1 MEQSVELENYIL
13 ALLEDEDPLLQELA
27 RDTFLNVLRPRMLSG
42 HIQGSVLTMLSQMV
56 HPKRILEIG
65 TYTGYSAICLAKGLQ
80 EQGYLHTIEINDELE
95 NMARKYFEKA
105 GFEHQ
110 VLQHIG
116 DAKAIIP
123 TLQEYFDLVFIDGDK
138 RDYVAYFDLV
148 IDKVPSGGIIIA
160 DNILWS
166 GKVVEIPDPND
177 EQTQGILAFNQK
189 VKDDPRVSQTIL
201 PLRDGLMIIRKK

>member
-1 MEQSVELENYIL
+1 MRQLEKLENYIL
-13 ALLEDEDPLLQELA
+13 AHLDEEDTVLQELE

-42 HIQGSVLTMLSQMV
+42 HIQGSILTMLSQMI

-95 NMARKYFEKA
+95 GMAAKYFKKA
-105 GFEHQ
+105 GLENKI
-110 VLQHIG
+110 LQHIG
-116 DAKAIIP
+116 DAKQVIP
-123 TLQEYFDLVFIDGDK
+123 DLQEYFDLVFIDGDK
-138 RDYVAYFDLV
+138 RDYTTYFDLV
-148 IDKVPSGGIIIA
+148 IDKVPSGGVLIA

-166 GKVVEIPDPND
+166 GKVVEKLDPSD
-177 EQTQGILAFNQK
+177 EQTRGILVFNQK

-201 PLRDGLMIIRKK
+201 PIRDGLMLIRKK

>member
-13 ALLEDEDPLLQELA
+13 ALLEDEDPLLQDLA